1 MSVRILAI
9 DATTEYG
16 SLALVEDGEVREE
29 VTMQSRDGFGHLMF
43 GLLDEMLRKLDWKL
57 DSIDCF
63 AVAHGPGSFTGVRVG
78 LAAVKGFAA
87 AAGKKIVCVSNLRAI
102 ASFGSAPVRGAMID
116 AHRNEIYG
124 GVYDGDLNPIGE
136 ELVTKPAPWLESVP
150 QGAQFVSADA
160 EMLAVYTAMITQAPR
175 ALAGAIGVIATK
187 DFLAGKSIEAAAAEA
202 NYVRRSDAEM
212 FTISYRPLK
221 QSK

>member
-9 DATTEYG
+9 DATTEFG
-16 SLALVEDGEVREE
+16 SLALVEDGLVCQEV
-29 VTMQSRDGFGHLMF
+29 VMQSRDGFGHMMF
-43 GLLDEMLRKLDWKL
+43 GLMQQMLEKQQWTL
-57 DSIDCF
+57 DSVDCF

-87 AAGKKIVCVSNLRAI
+87 AMSKKVVCVSNLRAI
-102 ASFGSAPVRGAMID
+102 ASYGSKPLRAAMID
-116 AHRNEIYG
+116 AHREE
-124 GVYDGDLNPIGE
+124 VYAGLFDSELNLIGE
-136 ELVTKPAPWLESVP
+136 EIVTKPAPWVAAVP
-150 QGAQFVSADA
+150 QESEFISAEA
-160 EMLAVYTAMITQAPR
+160 ELLAGITVAPR
-175 ALAGAIGVIATK
+175 ALAGAIGVIAARDYEK
-187 DFLAGKSIEAAAAEA
+187 GKAIEAAVAEA